1 MTSGATLRKHLIMTA
16 SANMFYIAIDCK
28 NKIYMEEA
36 ANNINIKIN
45 NWNTLKAVF

>member
-1 MTSGATLRKHLIMTA
+1 MTSGATLGIHLIMTA
-16 SANMFYIAIDCK
+16 SANTFQIAIDCK

-45 NWNTLKAVF
+45 N